1 MNNRKYDK
9 VTRYAAI
16 FQVNQS
22 GMEITS
28 LGVRVTNLTVVR

>member
-16 FQVNQS
+16 FEVNQS
-22 GMEITS
+22 GMEINLLS
-28 LGVRVTNLTVVR
+28 VRVTNLTVVR